1 MQHPVRTFR
10 TLLVSAAV
18 AAAGAPA
25 AQAFDLLE
33 GLANI
38 TGRHFTVTK
47 PAPDGIPPFRV
58 ALVLPERGGLREAAD
73 RIRTGWRIAVSMSDG
88 YVVERPIEVVGIDSS
103 AAPESMLDR
112 IRAES
117 RAAPFDVYAGVIGA
131 RTAEILAVHA
141 GRENKPLVLAGA
153 VGDEVLAPTCRPHVA
168 RTSFGIGSYL
178 STSGRFLGP
187 RFGTAVSLA
196 PDGEA
201 SFAMIRKFTDAYRQS
216 GGRILEQVWIGNE
229 QRHDWSSMLARATQ
243 AGPKMIYAFF
253 EERNAERI
261 IYQHSTAIGKSNAA
275 LTGPEWLFGPRSLIR
290 RGKHADGARFLATH
304 LPALPL
310 PANRLFVE
318 AYRSEKGHDPDIY
331 AYLGYEN
338 ALAVLLAAAELHG
351 QVHDAGVFVNAMK
364 KLAYDGLMPRGDYI
378 FDETNSAILNRLM
391 WVEAVYD
398 GNEARLREIAAI
410 PVETPR
416 DVCGKSSG

>member
-1 MQHPVRTFR
+1 MRHPFRTFR
-10 TLLVSAAV
+10 TLMFSAAL
-18 AAAGAPA
+18 AGACAPPA
-25 AQAFDLLE
+25 LAFDLLQ

-38 TGRHFTVTK
+38 TGSHFSVTK

-73 RIRTGWRIAVSMSDG
+73 RIRTGWRIAIAMSDG
-88 YVVERPIEVVGIDSS
+88 YVVERPIEIVEIDSS
-103 AAPESMLDR
+103 VAPQEMLNR

-117 RAAPFDVYAGVIGA
+117 KQAPFDVYAGVIGA

-141 GRENKPLVLAGA
+141 GRENKPLVVAGA

-178 STSGRFLGP
+178 TTSGRFLGP
-187 RFGTAVSLA
+187 RFNTAVSLA

-216 GGRILEQVWIGNE
+216 GGRILEQVWIGQSE
-229 QRHDWSSMLARATQ
+229 RYDWSSMLARATE

-261 IYQHSTAIGKSNAA
+261 IYQQSRAIGKNEVS

-304 LPALPL
+304 LPTLPL

-318 AYRSEKGHDPDIY
+318 AYRADKGNDPDVY
-331 AYLGYEN
+331 AYMGYEN

-351 QVHDAGVFVNAMK
+351 QVHDAGTFVNAMK

-378 FDETNSAILNRLM
+378 FDETNSAILTRIY

-398 GNEARLREIAAI
+398 GDEARLRQLSAI
-410 PVETPR
+410 PVELPR
-416 DVCGKSSG
+416 DVCGKSAG